1 MYGVHRDLY
10 RPRCG
15 GIYGKEAEE
24 VKKYELTSETKVFL
38 GKTLYRIKALVQFGN
53 VNAGDLGGWIEKEEN
68 LSQSGNAWV
77 YGDASV
83 YGNAWVSGNARV
95 YGNASVYGNARVYGD
110 ARVYGNAWVYGD
122 ARVSG
127 NAWVYGDARVS
138 GNAEVSGN
146 ARVSGDARVYGDARV
161 SGNAWVYGNA
171 EVCKIGAVFWI
182 GAIGSRNRTTTF
194 FRCKDGKIYVSCGC
208 FLGDLEEFSDK
219 VKQTHGDNEHGRV
232 YMLAIEMA
240 KARIVE
246 EKNEVH

>member
-1 MYGVHRDLY
+1 M
-10 RPRCG
+10 
-15 GIYGKEAEE
+15 
-24 VKKYELTSETKVFL
+24 KKYELTSETKVFL

-77 YGDASV
+77 YGDAR
-83 YGNAWVSGNARV
+83 VSGD
-95 YGNASVYGNARVYGD
+95 ARVYGD
-110 ARVYGNAWVYGD
+110 AS
-122 ARVSG
+122 VSG
-127 NAWVYGDARVS
+127 NAWVYGNASVS
-138 GNAEVSGN
+138 GNAWVYGNAEVSGDARVYGN
-146 ARVSGDARVYGDARV
+146 ARVSGDARVYGDAEV
-161 SGNAWVYGNA
+161 YGNARVYGNA

>member
-1 MYGVHRDLY
+1 M
-10 RPRCG
+10 
-15 GIYGKEAEE
+15 
-24 VKKYELTSETKVFL
+24 KKYELTSETKVFL

-77 YGDASV
+77 YG
-83 YGNAWVSGNARV
+83 
-95 YGNASVYGNARVYGD
+95 
-110 ARVYGNAWVYGD
+110 
-122 ARVSG
+122 
-127 NAWVYGDARVS
+127 
-138 GNAEVSGN
+138 N
-146 ARVSGDARVYGDARV
+146 ARVSGDARVYGNARV
-161 SGNAWVYGNA
+161 SGDASVYGDAEVYGNARVYGNA

>member
-1 MYGVHRDLY
+1 M
-10 RPRCG
+10 
-15 GIYGKEAEE
+15 
-24 VKKYELTSETKVFL
+24 KKYELTSETKVFL

-68 LSQSGNAWV
+68 LSQSGNAE
-77 YGDASV
+77 
-83 YGNAWVSGNARV
+83 VS
-95 YGNASVYGNARVYGD
+95 GD
-110 ARVYGNAWVYGD
+110 ARVYGNA
-122 ARVSG
+122 
-127 NAWVYGDARVS
+127 
-138 GNAEVSGN
+138 
-146 ARVSGDARVYGDARV
+146 RVSGDASVYGDAEV
-161 SGNAWVYGNA
+161 YGNARVYGNA

>member
-1 MYGVHRDLY
+1 M
-10 RPRCG
+10 
-15 GIYGKEAEE
+15 
-24 VKKYELTSETKVFL
+24 KKYELTSETKVFL

-77 YGDASV
+77 YGDAR
-83 YGNAWVSGNARV
+83 VSGNAR
-95 YGNASVYGNARVYGD
+95 
-110 ARVYGNAWVYGD
+110 
-122 ARVSG
+122 
-127 NAWVYGDARVS
+127 
-138 GNAEVSGN
+138 
-146 ARVSGDARVYGDARV
+146 
-161 SGNAWVYGNA
+161 VYGNA

>member
-1 MYGVHRDLY
+1 M
-10 RPRCG
+10 
-15 GIYGKEAEE
+15 
-24 VKKYELTSETKVFL
+24 KKYELTSETKVFL

-68 LSQSGNAWV
+68 LSQS
-77 YGDASV
+77 
-83 YGNAWVSGNARV
+83 
-95 YGNASVYGNARVYGD
+95 
-110 ARVYGNAWVYGD
+110 GNAWVYGD

-171 EVCKIGAVFWI
+171 EVSGDARVYGNARVSGDASVYGDAEVYGNARVYGNAEVCKIGTVFWI
-182 GAIGSRNRTTTF
+182 GAIGSRNGTTTF

>member
-1 MYGVHRDLY
+1 M
-10 RPRCG
+10 
-15 GIYGKEAEE
+15 
-24 VKKYELTSETKVFL
+24 KKYELTSETKVFL

-83 YGNAWVSGNARV
+83 YG
-95 YGNASVYGNARVYGD
+95 D
-110 ARVYGNAWVYGD
+110 ARVSGD
-122 ARVSG
+122 ASVSG
-127 NAWVYGDARVS
+127 NAWVYG
-138 GNAEVSGN
+138 NAEVSGDARVYGN
-146 ARVSGDARVYGDARV
+146 ARVSGDARVYGDAEV
-161 SGNAWVYGNA
+161 YGNARVYGNA

>member
-1 MYGVHRDLY
+1 MRGVHRDLY

-68 LSQSGNAWV
+68 LSQ
-77 YGDASV
+77 
-83 YGNAWVSGNARV
+83 YGNAW
-95 YGNASVYGNARVYGD
+95 
-110 ARVYGNAWVYGD
+110 
-122 ARVSG
+122 
-127 NAWVYGDARVS
+127 VS

-146 ARVSGDARVYGDARV
+146 ARVYGNAVVYGNAEV
-161 SGNAWVYGNA
+161 SGNARVSGNA
-171 EVCKIGAVFWI
+171 EVCKIGTVFWI
-182 GAIGSRNRTTTF
+182 GAIGSRNGTTTF

>member
-1 MYGVHRDLY
+1 M
-10 RPRCG
+10 
-15 GIYGKEAEE
+15 
-24 VKKYELTSETKVFL
+24 KKYELTSETKVFL

-77 YGDASV
+77 YGDAR
-83 YGNAWVSGNARV
+83 VSGD
-95 YGNASVYGNARVYGD
+95 ARVYGD
-110 ARVYGNAWVYGD
+110 AS
-122 ARVSG
+122 VSG
-127 NAWVYGDARVS
+127 NAWVYGNAEVS
-138 GNAEVSGN
+138 GNAWVYGNAEVSGDARVYGN
-146 ARVSGDARVYGDARV
+146 ARVSGDARVYGDASV
-161 SGNAWVYGNA
+161 SGNARVYGNA

>member
-53 VNAGDLGGWIEKEEN
+53 VNAGDLGGWVEKEEN
-68 LSQSGNAWV
+68 LSQS
-77 YGDASV
+77 
-83 YGNAWVSGNARV
+83 GNAWVSGNARV
-95 YGNASVYGNARVYGD
+95 YGNAE
-110 ARVYGNAWVYGD
+110 
-122 ARVSG
+122 
-127 NAWVYGDARVS
+127 VS
-138 GNAEVSGN
+138 GNAEVYGN
-146 ARVSGDARVYGDARV
+146 AEVS
-161 SGNAWVYGNA
+161 GNA

-208 FLGDLEEFSDK
+208 FLGDLESFP
-219 VKQTHGDNEHGRV
+219 TR
-232 YMLAIEMA
+232 
-240 KARIVE
+240 
-246 EKNEVH
+246 

>member
-1 MYGVHRDLY
+1 M
-10 RPRCG
+10 
-15 GIYGKEAEE
+15 
-24 VKKYELTSETKVFL
+24 
-38 GKTLYRIKALVQFGN
+38 
-53 VNAGDLGGWIEKEEN
+53 
-68 LSQSGNAWV
+68 SQSGNAWV
-77 YGDASV
+77 SGDASV
-83 YGNAWVSGNARV
+83 YGNAEVSGD
-95 YGNASVYGNARVYGD
+95 AS
-110 ARVYGNAWVYGD
+110 
-122 ARVSG
+122 VSG
-127 NAWVYGDARVS
+127 NAWVYGNAEVS
-138 GNAEVSGN
+138 GNAWVYGNAEVSGDARVYGN
-146 ARVSGDARVYGDARV
+146 ARVSGDARVYGDAEV
-161 SGNAWVYGNA
+161 YGNARVYGNA

>member
-77 YGDASV
+77 YG
-83 YGNAWVSGNARV
+83 NAEVS
-95 YGNASVYGNARVYGD
+95 GD
-110 ARVYGNAWVYGD
+110 ARVYGNA
-122 ARVSG
+122 
-127 NAWVYGDARVS
+127 
-138 GNAEVSGN
+138 
-146 ARVSGDARVYGDARV
+146 RVSGDASVSGDAEVYGNAR
-161 SGNAWVYGNA
+161 VYGNA

>member
-1 MYGVHRDLY
+1 M
-10 RPRCG
+10 
-15 GIYGKEAEE
+15 
-24 VKKYELTSETKVFL
+24 KKYELTSETKVFL

-68 LSQSGNAWV
+68 LSQ
-77 YGDASV
+77 
-83 YGNAWVSGNARV
+83 
-95 YGNASVYGNARVYGD
+95 
-110 ARVYGNAWVYGD
+110 YGNAWVYGD
-122 ARVSG
+122 ARVYGNADVSG
-127 NAWVYGDARVS
+127 NAWVYG
-138 GNAEVSGN
+138 NAEVYGD
-146 ARVSGDARVYGDARV
+146 AEVSGDAR
-161 SGNAWVYGNA
+161 VYGNA

-182 GAIGSRNRTTTF
+182 GAIGSRNGTTTF

>member
-1 MYGVHRDLY
+1 M
-10 RPRCG
+10 
-15 GIYGKEAEE
+15 
-24 VKKYELTSETKVFL
+24 S
-38 GKTLYRIKALVQFGN
+38 
-53 VNAGDLGGWIEKEEN
+53 
-68 LSQSGNAWV
+68 
-77 YGDASV
+77 
-83 YGNAWVSGNARV
+83 
-95 YGNASVYGNARVYGD
+95 GD
-110 ARVYGNAWVYGD
+110 ARVYGNA
-122 ARVSG
+122 
-127 NAWVYGDARVS
+127 
-138 GNAEVSGN
+138 
-146 ARVSGDARVYGDARV
+146 RVSGDASVYGDAEV
-161 SGNAWVYGNA
+161 YGNARVYGNA